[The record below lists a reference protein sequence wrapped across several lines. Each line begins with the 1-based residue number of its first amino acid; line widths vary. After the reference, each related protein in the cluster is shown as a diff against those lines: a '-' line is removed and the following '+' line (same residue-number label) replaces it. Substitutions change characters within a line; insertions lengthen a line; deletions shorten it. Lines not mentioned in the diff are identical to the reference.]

1 MDTDAGLRAE
11 LRQVVE
17 SLWAR
22 YMTET
27 APMVEEMRGLLNQ
40 CEVAASAADTLTS
53 THSSYITPAGRR
65 WFTLKSRNKGKKND
79 KVDRYFRQLT
89 NEVAKRLSQ
98 SNFYTASHEV
108 YGDRVKLGT
117 GAFFIGGSDVEPLF
131 FTYVP
136 FGTFVIDEDSRE
148 RVHTLVRKFKYTP
161 AQAEMEWGREVLPE
175 KVQAWCDDP
184 KMRYTQK
191 VEFAQIVRPN
201 KGQVKKGW
209 KDVPLEARA
218 YEGYYVEME
227 TYEVIKKE
235 GFYEFPFLVTRY
247 LKEAGTPYGTP
258 PGKKALPAIRQV
270 VKLERLMDTLAET
283 QAFPRI
289 MQLAAQ
295 NKQVDMR
302 AGGITTISE
311 EAARLNMPREWGTGG
326 RYDVGLERIRD
337 KEASIRRAY
346 HEDML
351 LNATREEKTMTAREV
366 EERSAEKI
374 LAFTPS
380 FTLFINDN
388 QVAMRRILGVLMRR
402 GEVPLEGVPEEL
414 VKVHKDGSM
423 ELLNPHVAYL
433 GRIAQALELIIARG
447 TQAVVDQVVS
457 WVQSTGRPQMLDWID
472 EEALLRGWVDST
484 GCSDDIVYSEVD
496 VAEMKVKQEAAAMMQ
511 QQAMMDADKLD
522 AAGKLAQ
529 IQQLMLQKGGAR

>member
-1 MDTDAGLRAE
+1 MEADADLRAE
-11 LRQVVE
+11 LRQLVE
-17 SLWAR
+17 SLWGR

-27 APMVEEMRGLLNQ
+27 APMVEEMRGLLNK
-40 CEVAASAADTLTS
+40 CEVAASAADTLTN

-89 NEVAKRLSQ
+89 NKVAERLAE
-98 SNFYTASHEV
+98 SNFYTACQEV

-117 GAFFIGGSDVEPLF
+117 GAFFIGGSDVEPLY

-161 AQAEMEWGREVLPE
+161 GQAEMEWGRENLPQ

-184 KMRYTQK
+184 KMRYSQK

-201 KGQVKKGW
+201 KQQVKKGW

-218 YEGYYVEME
+218 YEGYYVETE
-227 TYEVIKKE
+227 TYEVVKKE

-326 RYDVGLERIRD
+326 RYDIGLERIRD

-351 LNATREEKTMTAREV
+351 LSATREEKTMTAREV

-402 GEVPLEGVPEEL
+402 NEVPLQGVPEEL
-414 VKVHKDGSM
+414 VRVHEDGSM

-447 TQAVVDQVVS
+447 TQAVVDQVTA

-472 EEALLRGWVDST
+472 EEALLRSWVDST

-496 VAEMKVKQEAAAMMQ
+496 VAEMKEQQQAAAGMQ
-511 QQAMMDADKLD
+511 QQAAMDADALD
-522 AAGKLAQ
+522 AAGKMAQ
-529 IQQLMLQKGGAR
+529 IQNWTKQKGGAR